1 MNSDANSDEK
11 GWLQIIFFRDF
22 SAPLTIK
29 EMDAHQIDER
39 TLAFGSV

>member
-1 MNSDANSDEK
+1 MEFRIVMRD
-11 GWLQIIFFRDF
+11 WLQIIFFRDI

-29 EMDAHQIDER
+29 EMDAHQIDEA